1 MRTLHATLAFT
12 SVSFFIIRA
21 SGRLISAAWLTK
33 RWARTVPHL
42 IDTLLLLMG
51 VGLLIRLG
59 LWPHQMPWLSAKLFA
74 LLGYI
79 GLGMVAMKV
88 QGSRWLV
95 LAATLGALS
104 MFAYM
109 LSVAYSKQLWPYG

>member
-21 SGRLISAAWLTK
+21 GGCLAEAAWLSR

-51 VGLLIRLG
+51 VGLLLRLG
-59 LWPHQMPWLSAKLFA
+59 LWPHQLPWLSAKLVA

-79 GLGMVAMKV
+79 GLGMVTMKLRGPRWAVLVAM
-88 QGSRWLV
+88 
-95 LAATLGALS
+95 LGALLV
-104 MFAYM
+104 FAYM
-109 LSVAYSKQLWPYG
+109 LSVAFSKQIWPF